1 MPDVQAPFLLDAML
15 GKLATYLR
23 MCGYDAA
30 YALDEGR
37 MAEAD
42 DALLAAAREEGRTL
56 LTRDRE
62 LAARA
67 GDRGTLLT
75 SRTVED
81 QLRALSEAGLA
92 LELDDRPARCG
103 SCNGS
108 VEQVSAGERVA
119 HAPDEGRVWRCE
131 RCGQQFWKGSHWERV
146 GGTLADIRGYSGPES
161 SISE

>member
-1 MPDVQAPFLLDAML
+1 MPDVQGPFLLDAML

-37 MAEAD
+37 GTEAD

-56 LTRDRE
+56 LTRDGE
-62 LAARA
+62 LARRA
-67 GDRGTLLT
+67 GDRGMLLT
-75 SRTVED
+75 SRAVED
-81 QLRALSEAGLA
+81 QLRKLHEGGVT

-103 SCNGS
+103 SCNGP
-108 VEQVSAGERVA
+108 VGRVPAGERA
-119 HAPDEGRVWRCE
+119 AYAPDEGPVWRCE

-146 GGTLADIRGYSGPES
+146 GETLADIASDDGPDS